1 MHYDYLR
8 EIFKFV
14 FYFGFFYVAPPD
26 IALRLTLQLL
36 CGCFISI
43 ACGRHARANRSK
55 KPDERVGRQLAGFHI
70 PPQRMSVMT
79 GQYQATNAT
88 DAPQALR
95 DVAENAT
102 AQVKENFEKMSAAT
116 GEAANLMK
124 NTYATSF
131 KGAQEYS
138 TKVLEFANTN
148 LNASFEHAKKLLSV
162 KSPAEFFALS
172 NDHVRQQFEILSRQT
187 QELAAIAQ
195 KMTAAATESVK
206 AGVHKA
212 V

>member
-1 MHYDYLR
+1 
-8 EIFKFV
+8 
-14 FYFGFFYVAPPD
+14 
-26 IALRLTLQLL
+26 
-36 CGCFISI
+36 
-43 ACGRHARANRSK
+43 
-55 KPDERVGRQLAGFHI
+55 
-70 PPQRMSVMT
+70 MSVVT
-79 GQYQATNAT
+79 AQYQATTPTN
-88 DAPQALR
+88 APQALR

-102 AQVKENFEKMSAAT
+102 AQVKENFENMSAAA

-131 KGAQEYS
+131 KGAQDYS
-138 TKVLEFANTN
+138 TKVLEFAHANV
-148 LNASFEHAKKLLSV
+148 NASFEHAKKLSSV
-162 KSPAEFFALS
+162 KSPTEFFALS
-172 NDHVRQQFEILSRQT
+172 SDYARQQFEILSRQA

>member
-1 MHYDYLR
+1 MR
-8 EIFKFV
+8 ASGSCKEI
-14 FYFGFFYVAPPD
+14 
-26 IALRLTLQLL
+26 
-36 CGCFISI
+36 
-43 ACGRHARANRSK
+43 K
-55 KPDERVGRQLAGFHI
+55 KSDERAGQQLAGFHI
-70 PPQRMSVMT
+70 PPQRMSIVT
-79 GQYQATNAT
+79 EQYHATNPT
-88 DAPQALR
+88 SAPQALR

-138 TKVLEFANTN
+138 TKVLEFANAN

-172 NDHVRQQFEILSRQT
+172 NDHVRQQFEILSRQA

-195 KMTAAATESVK
+195 KMTAATTESVK
-206 AGVHKA
+206 AGVQKA
-212 V
+212 G

>member
-1 MHYDYLR
+1 M
-8 EIFKFV
+8 
-14 FYFGFFYVAPPD
+14 
-26 IALRLTLQLL
+26 
-36 CGCFISI
+36 
-43 ACGRHARANRSK
+43 
-55 KPDERVGRQLAGFHI
+55 
-70 PPQRMSVMT
+70 
-79 GQYQATNAT
+79 
-88 DAPQALR
+88 
-95 DVAENAT
+95 
-102 AQVKENFEKMSAAT
+102 AAA

-131 KGAQEYS
+131 KGAQDYS
-138 TKVLEFANTN
+138 TKVLEFAHANV
-148 LNASFEHAKKLLSV
+148 NASFEHAKKLSSV

-172 NDHVRQQFEILSRQT
+172 SDYARQQFEILSRLA